1 MARGIMGDI
10 FTGSIFGIF
19 LAALMK
25 WLYDNNIWLDQ
36 FIVAP
41 NTIEELMLIVV
52 ITFFIIS
59 VIVASTRR

>member
-1 MARGIMGDI
+1 MRKGLMGDI
-10 FTGSIFGIF
+10 FAGSFFGVF
-19 LAALMK
+19 LAALLK

-41 NTIEELMLIVV
+41 NTIEELMLIV
-52 ITFFIIS
+52 IIIFFLIS